1 MHCNMNRCIL
11 CVLKPGFT
19 HAGSHIYNLYI
30 ATYVCSCMTHTY
42 SICML
47 LLYYRVRIDDEHN

>member
-1 MHCNMNRCIL
+1 MNRCIL

-19 HAGSHIYNLYI
+19 HARSHTYIYV
-30 ATYVCSCMTHTY
+30 ATYVRSCMTHTY
-42 SICML
+42 IIRML